1 MITDTIQKILTE
13 IDDIL
18 RKAVGPRSRPD
29 YMKAAGIT
37 DPDWHFSLTADDII
51 EQKIPANV
59 IGCTG
64 IAKLFCKLAT
74 GKGFKYQVVCTA
86 YEPDWRKARKGEPR
100 NIGGHQLIAV
110 EIDGKLRMFHPGR
123 SKLEFIDANVVVGNT
138 VDFGFRDVHGL
149 YLITAI
155 MAPEDFVKINTGQKL
170 HNVYASGNMNNPE
183 FTIVPVSEMAAAQN
197 MRFVRY

>member
-1 MITDTIQKILTE
+1 MNTDTIQNILTDIE
-13 IDDIL
+13 EIL
-18 RKAVGPRSRPD
+18 RHAVGPRSRPD

-37 DPDWHFSLTADDII
+37 NPDWHFSLTADDII

-64 IAKLFCKLAT
+64 IAKLFCKLAAGT
-74 GKGFKYQVVCTA
+74 DLKYSVVCTA
-86 YEPDWRKARKGEPR
+86 YEPDWRKARKAEDR

-110 EIDGKLRMFHPGR
+110 ELDGKLRMFHPGR

-155 MAPEDFVKINTGQKL
+155 MKPQDFIKINTYEKL
-170 HNVYASGNMNNPE
+170 RNVYASGDMNNPK
-183 FTIVPVSEMAAAQN
+183 FTIVPLMEMCAKQN
-197 MRFVRY
+197 MHFGRH

>member
-1 MITDTIQKILTE
+1 MITDTIQKILTDIDE
-13 IDDIL
+13 IL
-18 RKAVGPRSRPD
+18 HKAVGSRSRPD

-64 IAKLFCKLAT
+64 IAKLFCKLAADT
-74 GKGFKYQVVCTA
+74 DLKYSVVCTA

-110 EIDGKLRMFHPGR
+110 EIDGKMRMFHPGR

-155 MAPEDFVKINTGQKL
+155 MNPEDFVKINTGQKL
-170 HNVYASGNMNNPE
+170 HNIYASGNMNNPE
-183 FTIVPVSEMAAAQN
+183 FTIVPLSEMAVAQN
-197 MRFVRY
+197 MRFVRH

>member
-1 MITDTIQKILTE
+1 MITDTIQKILTDIDE
-13 IDDIL
+13 IL
-18 RKAVGPRSRPD
+18 HKAVGSRSRPD

-64 IAKLFCKLAT
+64 IAKLFCKLAADT
-74 GKGFKYQVVCTA
+74 DLKYSVVCTA

-110 EIDGKLRMFHPGR
+110 EIDGKMRMFHPGR

-138 VDFGFRDVHGL
+138 LDFGFRDVHGL

-155 MAPEDFVKINTGQKL
+155 MNPEDFVKINTGQKL
-170 HNVYASGNMNNPE
+170 HNIYASGNMNNPE
-183 FTIVPVSEMAAAQN
+183 FTIVPLSEMAVAQN
-197 MRFVRY
+197 MRFVRH